1 MALFGSIGSMLGLPT
16 AQQTVGT
23 LFGPQA
29 GQVAGTV
36 STGLSNLTQN
46 VPVLGSGP
54 ESGPTTAATDM
65 GMPQSSF
72 GQRPSPYMASA
83 FGGGQTMQGG
93 TGVVGGLTKLFP
105 QLAKPAKNL
114 FPGLVGGLGA
124 GAVIDFVIDQF
135 GNPRRLIITRKMQR
149 EVKELFMYLG
159 GDLNAV
165 AEVYSRFKGVSFSAD
180 NIFKILLKKF
190 RNDGPMVTKAA
201 VRKTRR
207 TIRKLDA
214 LQALYN
220 DIRPKAKPR
229 ARARSMTASRVTQ
242 IKN

>member
-1 MALFGSIGSMLGLPT
+1 MALFGSIGSALGLPS

-29 GQVAGTV
+29 GQIAGQV

-46 VPVLGSGP
+46 VPVIGSGP
-54 ESGPTTAATDM
+54 EAGPSSTAVDT
-65 GMPQSSF
+65 GMPGTVY
-72 GQRPSPYMASA
+72 GQRPSPFMQTG

-93 TGVVGGLTKLFP
+93 TGVIGGITKLFP

-159 GDLNAV
+159 GDLEAV

>member
-1 MALFGSIGSMLGLPT
+1 
-16 AQQTVGT
+16 
-23 LFGPQA
+23 
-29 GQVAGTV
+29 
-36 STGLSNLTQN
+36 
-46 VPVLGSGP
+46 
-54 ESGPTTAATDM
+54 
-65 GMPQSSF
+65 
-72 GQRPSPYMASA
+72 
-83 FGGGQTMQGG
+83 
-93 TGVVGGLTKLFP
+93 
-105 QLAKPAKNL
+105 
-114 FPGLVGGLGA
+114 
-124 GAVIDFVIDQF
+124 
-135 GNPRRLIITRKMQR
+135 MQR

-159 GDLNAV
+159 GDLEAV